1 MYYIY
6 AKSKYITCEYMKVN
20 PKGDILTT
28 EIKYLDQK
36 LIAPLKMKEK

>member
-1 MYYIY
+1 
-6 AKSKYITCEYMKVN
+6 MKVN

-36 LIAPLKMKEK
+36 LIALLRMKEK